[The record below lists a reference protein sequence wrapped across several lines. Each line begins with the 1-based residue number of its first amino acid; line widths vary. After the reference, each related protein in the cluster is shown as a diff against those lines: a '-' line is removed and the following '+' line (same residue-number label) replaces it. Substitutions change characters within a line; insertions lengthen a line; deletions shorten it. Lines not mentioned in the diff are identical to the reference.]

1 MKIKHK
7 DYLTFKIPYKWVIED
22 NNEDTLIYKNNGEG
36 AIVLS
41 FYTIMELQNG
51 IEEHISMM
59 ANKFIDGN
67 KINLDNPLT
76 LDCTKKEKRILY
88 GTGKTSDNDFIK
100 IWIIAKYP
108 KVIIATYEVENQTA
122 ELKQVDKILDS
133 FCFCDKF
140 L

>member
-7 DYLTFKIPYKWVIED
+7 DYLTFKIPNKWIIEEND
-22 NNEDTLIYKNNGEG
+22 EDTVIYDNNGEG

-41 FYTIMELQNG
+41 FYTLMELQNDL
-51 IEEHISMM
+51 EEHISMM
-59 ANKFIDGN
+59 AKNFIDGN
-67 KINLDNPLT
+67 MINLDNPLN
-76 LDCTKKEKRILY
+76 LEWTKKEKVILN

-122 ELKQVDKILDS
+122 ELKQVDKIIDS
-133 FCFCDKF
+133 FCFCGKF
-140 L
+140 